1 MAGLWT
7 GRRRATSVDDY
18 PGVLVSLDE
27 AHLHSHTHGLRR
39 RPGYDGHSS
48 EDDIALEEGAGDG
61 DAAKVAGED
70 EATAMLDMSAPEYS
84 IEGLRREVRSGAK
97 GERWTA
103 YESKSSLLL
112 VLRRGTDSKTGLPS
126 EIKAHQQGHPGHW
139 HGAV

>member
-1 MAGLWT
+1 MTMAGLWT
-7 GRRRATSVDDY
+7 GRRTTSVDDY

-39 RPGYDGHSS
+39 RPGYDDSS
-48 EDDIALEEGAGDG
+48 EDDIALEEGTGDG
-61 DAAKVAGED
+61 DGVKAPGED

-103 YESKSSLLL
+103 YESKSSVLL
-112 VLRRGTDSKTGLPS
+112 VLRGGRTLRRAT
-126 EIKAHQQGHPGHW
+126 
-139 HGAV
+139 